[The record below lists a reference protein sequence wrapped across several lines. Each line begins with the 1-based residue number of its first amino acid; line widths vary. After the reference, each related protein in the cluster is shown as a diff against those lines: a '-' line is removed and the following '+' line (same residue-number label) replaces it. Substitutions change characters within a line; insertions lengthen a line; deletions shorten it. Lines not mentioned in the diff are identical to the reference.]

1 MRTRIIYTA
10 LLAFLILSCTNKKE
24 QETKTTTTKRQYA
37 ETFIGDN
44 KEVLMLNFL
53 PEKERIEVKFNEKEF
68 TLKQIPSASGNKYKN
83 GTYELTQWQGE
94 TTLKKGK
101 KTLFVQTPK
110 TLKGE
115 LSMGHEANIFQPC
128 GGKKEYWIYD
138 TSGKLN
144 KQYNEVTEGAEPY
157 TVIFAEVKVID
168 RGVSEDGF
176 SEEYDGVYEVIKVL
190 KTREISEEDCK

>member
-1 MRTRIIYTA
+1 MKTRIICIS
-10 LLAFLILSCTNKKE
+10 LLAFITLSCTGKKE
-24 QETKTTTTKRQYA
+24 QAKETKTKRHYA
-37 ETFIGDN
+37 ETFVGDGSEIL
-44 KEVLMLNFL
+44 KLNFL
-53 PEKERIEVKFNEKEF
+53 TEKQQIEVKFNEKEF
-68 TLKQIPSASGNKYKN
+68 TLKQIPSASGIKYKN

-101 KTLFVQTPK
+101 KVLFVQTPK

-138 TSGKLN
+138 KTGKLDKEYN
-144 KQYNEVTEGAEPY
+144 KVAKDKQPY
-157 TVIFAEVKVID
+157 TVIFAEVQIID

-190 KTREISEEDCK
+190 KTREILEEDCK